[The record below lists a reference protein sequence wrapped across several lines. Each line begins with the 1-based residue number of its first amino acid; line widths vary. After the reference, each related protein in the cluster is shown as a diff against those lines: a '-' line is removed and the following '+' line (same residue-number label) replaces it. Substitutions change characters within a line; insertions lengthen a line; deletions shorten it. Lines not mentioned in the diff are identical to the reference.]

1 MKTTR
6 HWWKKSKT
14 IQING
19 KGELIVKMSTM
30 PKAIYKVNAIPFK
43 ISMASFRDRKEKYS

>member
-1 MKTTR
+1 M
-6 HWWKKSKT
+6 

-19 KGELIVKMSTM
+19 KEELIVKMSIM

-43 ISMASFRDRKEKYS
+43 ISMPFF